1 MAGRWGRS
9 LRGGE
14 FDLTQ
19 DGPPGGEGPGLQAGP
34 RDLNVAE
41 ARVEIRALWARVREL
56 ELELQQMRRLWA
68 AALFQ
73 IQIHG

>member
-1 MAGRWGRS
+1 M
-9 LRGGE
+9 RGGE
-14 FDLTQ
+14 FDLTE
-19 DGPPGGEGPGLQAGP
+19 DGPPGGEDPGLQACP

-41 ARVEIRALWARVREL
+41 ARVEIRALWARVHEL
-56 ELELQQMRRLWA
+56 ELELQQTRRLWA